1 MFRVVI
7 RVGVI
12 FYGKGC
18 AFCYTTHMS
27 DYTAIIPAA
36 GKGVRLLPFTQHC
49 PKTMLSVAGKPIIAH
64 ILEQIEACGIRKAVF
79 VVGYQKQALIDYVR
93 SHYPHLQS
101 VFVEQAEPKG
111 LGHAVYMAK
120 NAVKGPCLIVL
131 SDTIIDGDLRP
142 LVQSGRNAVGVK
154 PVEDPRRFGVVEMK
168 EGKITGFEEK
178 PDHPKSNLALIG
190 AYSFL
195 EAGQLFSCL
204 EEVIASGKTVK
215 NEIQLT
221 DALSCLLKRGA
232 DIVPVEMDDWFDCG
246 TVEIMLQTNRIL
258 LQRHSHVPQKFS
270 RDNRITPPCWI
281 DESARLENCVLGPYV
296 SVGEG
301 AELTDCRL
309 EDAIIAPQTHVNG
322 LQKTHFMLDKD
333 SK

>member
-1 MFRVVI
+1 
-7 RVGVI
+7 
-12 FYGKGC
+12 
-18 AFCYTTHMS
+18 MS
-27 DYTAIIPAA
+27 NYTAIIPAA

-64 ILEQIEACGIRKAVF
+64 ILAQIEACGIRKAVF
-79 VVGYQKQALIDYVR
+79 IVGYQKQALIDYVR
-93 SHYPHLQS
+93 SHYPHLQA
-101 VFVEQAEPKG
+101 VFVEQTEPKG

-120 NAVKGPCLIVL
+120 NAVQGPCLIVL

-142 LVQSGRNAVGVK
+142 LVQGGRNAVGVK

-168 EGKITGFEEK
+168 DGKITGFEEK
-178 PDHPKSNLALIG
+178 PEHPKSNLALIG

-221 DALSCLLKRGA
+221 DALSLLLARGA

-246 TVEIMLQTNRIL
+246 TVEIMLRTNRIL
-258 LQRHSHVPQKFS
+258 LQRHARVPAKFA
-270 RDNRITPPCWI
+270 RANRIIAPCWI

-296 SVGEG
+296 CVGEG
-301 AELTDCRL
+301 AELTGCRL
-309 EDAIIAPQTHVNG
+309 EDAIVSPQTRLNG
-322 LQKTHFMLDKD
+322 LQAKHLMLDKY

>member
-1 MFRVVI
+1 
-7 RVGVI
+7 
-12 FYGKGC
+12 
-18 AFCYTTHMS
+18 MS

-36 GKGVRLLPFTQHC
+36 GKGVRLLPFTQYC
-49 PKTMLSVAGKPIIAH
+49 PKTMLSIAGKPIIAH

-79 VVGYQKQALIDYVR
+79 IVGYQKQTLIDYVR
-93 SHYPHLQS
+93 SHYPHLQA
-101 VFVEQAEPKG
+101 VFVEQTEPKG

-120 NAVKGPCLIVL
+120 NAVTGPCLIVL

-142 LVQSGRNAVGVK
+142 LVQCGRNAVGVK

-168 EGKITGFEEK
+168 DGKIISFEEK
-178 PDHPKSNLALIG
+178 PEHPKSNLALIG

-221 DALSCLLKRGA
+221 DALSLLLARGA
-232 DIVPVEMDDWFDCG
+232 DIMPVEMDDWFDCG
-246 TVEIMLQTNRIL
+246 TMEIMLQTNRIL
-258 LQRHSHVPQKFS
+258 LQRHSHIPERFFRS
-270 RDNRITPPCWI
+270 NSITPPCWI

-301 AELTDCRL
+301 AELTGCQL
-309 EDAIIAPQTHVNG
+309 EDAIISPQTRLNG
-322 LQKTHFMLDKD
+322 RRAKHLIIDKY